1 MKIDPENYDL
11 RELRRIADE
20 RRADRSGR
28 TPETDE
34 TSDGDEADRRPRRDG
49 PPDRSGR
56 NDSRRSRDERDAP
69 RRDESRRNGE
79 SRRRSDDRQRRDD
92 ERRHQDDNRQRRGDN
107 RQRRN
112 DDRPRRNEDRPRRS
126 RDGRSGELSRP
137 RRGHSDHGDAQD
149 EVVTADRLA
158 SELGLGRPFGD
169 SARDGLGRGGDG
181 RAENGRGRA
190 DDGRRRDSRDGRRRD
205 SRDDRRYDE
214 SGYDDYGGE
223 YDYDDGPRYDE
234 FGYSEYD
241 EGQSNDAFGRDAEY
255 EARGD
260 DHPDDVGQF
269 RFDNEVHER
278 PRGRAGEVL
287 RQNQLEQLLVHETA
301 AAGDSLRKPY
311 LRTLPNEYAAERVVF
326 DWLEFMVLKGGFKR
340 TMDALRYYL
349 TVDWITEEVET
360 ELHDYL
366 IGFSGNVADTAEFD
380 VDDHHLSLLYVA
392 RLTSMT

>member
-28 TPETDE
+28 TSETAEASDE
-34 TSDGDEADRRPRRDG
+34 DEADGRRPRREG
-49 PPDRSGR
+49 PPNRSGR
-56 NDSRRSRDERDAP
+56 NDSRRSREDRDGP
-69 RRDESRRNGE
+69 RRDESRRNSE
-79 SRRRSDDRQRRDD
+79 RRRRSDDR
-92 ERRHQDDNRQRRGDN
+92 
-107 RQRRN
+107 
-112 DDRPRRNEDRPRRS
+112 PRRNRN
-126 RDGRSGELSRP
+126 GRSEELSRP

-149 EVVTADRLA
+149 EVVRADRLA

-169 SARDGLGRGGDG
+169 SSRDGRG
-181 RAENGRGRA
+181 RAGNGRVENGRGRA
-190 DDGRRRDSRDGRRRD
+190 NEGRRRDSREGRRRD
-205 SRDDRRYDE
+205 ARDDRRYDE
-214 SGYDDYGGE
+214 SGYDDGYDDYGGE
-223 YDYDDGPRYDE
+223 YDDYDDRSRYDE
-234 FGYSEYD
+234 LGYSEYD
-241 EGQSNDAFGRDAEY
+241 EGEDSFGRDAEPEY
-255 EARGD
+255 ETRSD
-260 DHPDDVGQF
+260 DHLEDVGRF

-349 TVDWITEEVET
+349 TVDWITEDVET

-366 IGFSGNVADTAEFD
+366 IGFSGNVADTTEFD

>member
-20 RRADRSGR
+20 RRADRNGR
-28 TPETDE
+28 TSEADE
-34 TSDGDEADRRPRRDG
+34 ASDEDEADGRRPRREG
-49 PPDRSGR
+49 PPNRSGR
-56 NDSRRSRDERDAP
+56 NDGRRSREDRDAP

-79 SRRRSDDRQRRDD
+79 SRRRSDDRPRRNDDHQRRSGD
-92 ERRHQDDNRQRRGDN
+92 QRRS
-107 RQRRN
+107 
-112 DDRPRRNEDRPRRS
+112 DDRPRRNRN
-126 RDGRSGELSRP
+126 GRSDELSRP
-137 RRGHSDHGDAQD
+137 RQGHSDHGDAQD
-149 EVVTADRLA
+149 EVVRADRLA
-158 SELGLGRPFGD
+158 SEIGLGRPFGD
-169 SARDGLGRGGDG
+169 S
-181 RAENGRGRA
+181 
-190 DDGRRRDSRDGRRRD
+190 SRDGRRGTGRAENDRGRANDGQRRGSRNGHRRD
-205 SRDDRRYDE
+205 ARDDRQYDE
-214 SGYDDYGGE
+214 RGYDD
-223 YDYDDGPRYDE
+223 
-234 FGYSEYD
+234 GYSEYD
-241 EGQSNDAFGRDAEY
+241 DGYDEYDDPQYDELGYTEYDEGRSNDSFGRDAEY
-255 EARGD
+255 DDYD

-301 AAGDSLRKPY
+301 AAGDSLEKPY

-349 TVDWITEEVET
+349 TVDWITEDVET

-366 IGFSGNVADTAEFD
+366 IGFSGNVADTTEFD